1 MFMDKEIATYWREIQ
16 GTPSCR
22 LPFETRVFSLSTKN
36 EFLAYLDE
44 LERAIPDNQRRLV
57 TEAYG

>member
-1 MFMDKEIATYWREIQ
+1 MFMDKEMAAYWREIQ
-16 GTPSCR
+16 GTPSRR
-22 LPFETRVFSLSTKN
+22 LPFRTRVFSLPSKN

-44 LERAIPDNQRRLV
+44 LERAVPAHQRRLA